1 MIKIT
6 SLNKIYQSKKRKRCF
21 ALNDVNLTLP
31 DAGLVFVL
39 GKSGSG
45 KSTLLNLIGGLD
57 NVTSG
62 SIEVDGNDLAKFKE
76 REFCNYRNTHIG
88 FIFQDYHLIDE
99 LTVYDNIALS
109 LNLLREDDREK
120 VLSALARVDLAGYED
135 RYPSELSG
143 GEQQRVAIARAIVK
157 RPRIILADEP
167 TGNLDTNTAR
177 SIIEL
182 LKDLSKE
189 CLILIVSHNIN
200 DANNYADRI
209 IELRKGRV
217 ICDKIR
223 NPDFPDEIILAGEE
237 LIYPENTNLTEK
249 DISLINR
256 HKNANLVLKKDK
268 FLPTQKV
275 DSETKKL
282 TIKNKNLSFAKET
295 LLSGKFL
302 KNKTFAISLSAFM
315 VAVIMIIMS
324 LAQTIIAF
332 DGATIINE
340 EMKKINQNSMFLRK
354 ILDENDQ
361 LQTSGNYHI
370 ILDKGDIQAFYDA
383 GYNGKIYEG
392 ITYSIPITNAS
403 NMIGK
408 KENTFQ
414 NTAYIQQTLA
424 TLIVDE
430 EFLKSK
436 FGEVKYCAKRNTFH
450 PQGVVITDYVA
461 DAILQTQK
469 DYLLKDYE
477 YLVQYG
483 YTINGWKDDVF
494 IINGIIETGYRET
507 YADIFKQLSNNPQ
520 TNLNDLHGDAE
531 IQSFLNDIYDRLGYS
546 YSLNPNFLTE
556 YLAAESWRYP
566 GYFRIVIND
575 QTELPNTYL
584 YIINQDDNESK
595 QSEFNEPWRYTEKA
609 LEIPEGAKYIR
620 LTCHPS
626 SLEKYSTK
634 YLDSIRDYP
643 ILVFDNG
650 VVIGREKFLHTK
662 NFMLDANGN
671 LKSQSSTY
679 VSDYIEIPE
688 NATIS
693 EFLNFASRNFAYC
706 SFYDADKNYLSS
718 EKAGNILNI
727 AENTI
732 VFPIQT
738 YMELFPDEVKNAGDN
753 WIENFVPHKAKLS
766 HFAYWDTDKSDPLFE
781 KEVMIDI
788 TSDNKIYMS
797 DDLLSLFYKDSVFS
811 SSLYFNG
818 TDGIGTVLNSAE
830 TLNYEPQSL
839 AVEGVYTMTK
849 AVDVFI
855 PIFELIAVILSV
867 GVIFILV
874 NFSSK
879 MINDKMHEI
888 GILKALGTKNSTV
901 FAIFGLQV
909 TLIAILT
916 CVLSTIGYYF
926 FIDLANDVLIES
938 LKRLA
943 PSSIVLDLDFLIFKP
958 QIALQNCALIFVLTL
973 TSLTIPM
980 LKIKAIKP
988 VKIIKA
994 KES

>member
-6 SLNKIYQSKKRKRCF
+6 SLNKVYQSKKRKRCF

-31 DAGLVFVL
+31 DAGLIFVL

-62 SIEVDGNDLAKFKE
+62 SVEVDGNDLSKFKE
-76 REFCNYRNTHIG
+76 KEFCNYRNTHIG

-217 ICDKIR
+217 ICDKSR
-223 NPDFPDEIILAGEE
+223 NPDFPDEVILAGEE

-249 DISLINR
+249 DISLINN
-256 HKNANLVLKKDK
+256 HKNANLILKKDK
-268 FLPTQKV
+268 FLPTPKI
-275 DSETKKL
+275 DSESKKL
-282 TIKNKNLSFAKET
+282 KIKNKNLSFAKET

-302 KNKTFAISLSAFM
+302 KNKTLAISLSAFM

-332 DGATIINE
+332 DGTTIINE
-340 EMKKINQNSMFLRK
+340 EMKRINQNSMFLRK

-361 LQTSGNYHI
+361 LRTSGNYHI

-383 GYNGKIYEG
+383 GYSGKIYEG
-392 ITYSIPITNAS
+392 VTYSIPITNAS

-414 NTAYIQQTLA
+414 NNIYIQQTLA

-430 EFLKSK
+430 EFLESK
-436 FGEVKYCAKRNTFH
+436 FGEVKFCAKRNTFH
-450 PQGVVITDYVA
+450 PQGVIITDYIA
-461 DAILQTQK
+461 DAILLTQK
-469 DYLLKDYE
+469 DYLLKDYK

-494 IINGIIETGYRET
+494 IINGIIETGYKET
-507 YADIFKQLSNNPQ
+507 YADLFKQLSNNPQ
-520 TNLNDLHGDAE
+520 INLNDLNGNAE
-531 IQSFLNDIYDRLGYS
+531 AQSFLNDVYDRLGYS
-546 YSLNPNFLTE
+546 YSLNPDFLTE

-595 QSEFNEPWRYTEKA
+595 QSEFNEPWRYTEKTP
-609 LEIPEGAKYIR
+609 EIPERAKYIR
-620 LTCHPS
+620 LTCHPT
-626 SLEKYSTK
+626 SLKKYSEK
-634 YLDSIRDYP
+634 YLDSVRDYP

-650 VVIGREKFLHTK
+650 EVIGREQFLHTN
-662 NFMLDANGN
+662 NFMLNANGE
-671 LKSQSSTY
+671 LKAQSSTY

-688 NATIS
+688 NTTIS
-693 EFLNFASRNFAYC
+693 EFLNFASRNLAYC
-706 SFYDADKNYLSS
+706 SFYDADKNYISS

-738 YMELFPDEVKNAGDN
+738 YMELFPDEFKNAGDN

-766 HFAYWDTDKSDPLFE
+766 HFAYWDTDKSDSLFE

-830 TLNYEPQSL
+830 ILNYEPQNL

-849 AVDVFI
+849 AVEVFV
-855 PIFELIAVILSV
+855 PIFELIAVILSI

-916 CVLSTIGYYF
+916 CVLSTLGYYF

-943 PSSIVLDLDFLIFKP
+943 PSSVVLDLDFLIFKS

-994 KES
+994 KE